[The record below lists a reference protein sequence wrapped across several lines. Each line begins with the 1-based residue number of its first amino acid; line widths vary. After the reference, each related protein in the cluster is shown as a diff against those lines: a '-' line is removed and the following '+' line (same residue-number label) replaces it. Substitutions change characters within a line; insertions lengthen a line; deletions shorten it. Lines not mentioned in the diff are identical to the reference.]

1 MKLLFP
7 LLLIIFSLIGLADAS
22 YITYEEFAGII
33 PPCSQGFQCEKVLT
47 SDFAHIGPIPISL
60 LGIFYYLTVFTL
72 SICLYLDLDFKS
84 IAAFKN
90 TFFRK
95 SSPLD
100 LLQLITIGGLA
111 FTLYLLLLMG
121 VILKAW
127 CLYCLIS
134 ATTSVVLFLITQI
147 YTSVYATRSGYI
159 TKSIFH
165 FIAKQGYALLLKPL
179 FFLIDP
185 ETVHN
190 NITAMGDFL
199 GKIAV
204 KRYFLSALFAYYHPN
219 LERNIDGI
227 SFPNPVGLSAGF
239 DYNGNLTGILP
250 SVGFGWHT
258 IGTVTLQPYA
268 GNQKPRLGR
277 FPKSQALLV
286 NKGLKNIGAV
296 EIIKKLKNVEFKI
309 PTGISIA
316 STNKHFK
323 STKLQIADIIECFKL
338 FEKSKVK
345 HLYYELNIS
354 CPNTFGGEPFNTT
367 ERLETLLRALDSLKI
382 KRPVYVKMPIDQSEK
397 ETLQL
402 LKVIDKHKIAG
413 VIMGNLTKDKSNPA
427 VDPQEA
433 EQWQNKRGNLSGKP
447 TFERSNALIALT
459 KKHFKNRFTIIGTG
473 GIFTPE
479 DAEKKI
485 ELGADLLQ
493 LITGMIYQGPQL
505 IGSINRELANK

>member
-1 MKLLFP
+1 M
-7 LLLIIFSLIGLADAS
+7 
-22 YITYEEFAGII
+22 
-33 PPCSQGFQCEKVLT
+33 
-47 SDFAHIGPIPISL
+47 
-60 LGIFYYLTVFTL
+60 
-72 SICLYLDLDFKS
+72 
-84 IAAFKN
+84 
-90 TFFRK
+90 
-95 SSPLD
+95 
-100 LLQLITIGGLA
+100 
-111 FTLYLLLLMG
+111 
-121 VILKAW
+121 
-127 CLYCLIS
+127 
-134 ATTSVVLFLITQI
+134 
-147 YTSVYATRSGYI
+147 
-159 TKSIFH
+159 
-165 FIAKQGYALLLKPL
+165 
-179 FFLIDP
+179 
-185 ETVHN
+185 
-190 NITAMGDFL
+190 
-199 GKIAV
+199 
-204 KRYFLSALFAYYHPN
+204 
-219 LERNIDGI
+219 
-227 SFPNPVGLSAGF
+227 GLSAGF

-316 STNKHFK
+316 STNKHFN
-323 STKLQIADIIECFKL
+323 TPKLQIADIIECFKL

-345 HLYYELNIS
+345 HAYYELNIS

-367 ERLETLLRALDSLKI
+367 ERLEALLHALDSLKI

-413 VIMGNLTKDKSNPA
+413 VIMGNLTKDKTNPA
-427 VDPQEA
+427 VDPQEV
-433 EQWQNKRGNLSGKP
+433 EQWHNKRGNLSGKP

-479 DAEKKI
+479 DAQKKI
-485 ELGADLLQ
+485 ELGADLVQ
-493 LITGMIYQGPQL
+493 LITGMIYKGPQL